1 MNTNANN
8 TTVTIQDPGA
18 KATNAQLRVIGH
30 AVKGNQLERF
40 DENAWKNMTKGQAA
54 EIITKLYADHGE
66 LPASQ
71 AQKTKLGDL
80 IRRGFLKGLK
90 RETYQNLTSSQAK
103 RMIYKGL
110 QNETANQTVEG
121 YEPREPLAPRAP
133 MTERQR
139 ERLTQ
144 LVNDGFLDKFDYGF
158 FNKMTHEQASRYI
171 GLGKWRQTKSKSA
184 EPAVQPAA

>member
-30 AVKGNQLERF
+30 AVKENQLERF

-110 QNETANQTVEG
+110 QNETANRTVE
-121 YEPREPLAPRAP
+121 
-133 MTERQR
+133 
-139 ERLTQ
+139 
-144 LVNDGFLDKFDYGF
+144 
-158 FNKMTHEQASRYI
+158 
-171 GLGKWRQTKSKSA
+171 
-184 EPAVQPAA
+184 

>member
-18 KATNAQLRVIGH
+18 KASNAQLRVIGH
-30 AVKGNQLERF
+30 AVKENQLERF

-171 GLGKWRQTKSKSA
+171 GLGKGRLTKSKSA
-184 EPAVQPAA
+184 EPEVQPAA